1 MSSTHICTHKIGLRN
16 CANRSKL
23 ILMSLATRTAAP
35 TNPLLNRAAVTN
47 DPLRVRADGRTPQGK
62 RIRDL
67 YRSYWDAIGRPS
79 NAAIQAAVLAA
90 SELMVAAEGARAE
103 FLAGRGDVEQIVRLE
118 NLAARSVRRLGI
130 KAGAAVAVPQ
140 TPAEYLARRAA
151 ERAGKPSGDPA

>member
-1 MSSTHICTHKIGLRN
+1 MLTHRPTV
-16 CANRSKL
+16 A
-23 ILMSLATRTAAP
+23 

-79 NAAIQAAVLAA
+79 NPAIQAAVLAA

-103 FLAGRGDVEQIVRLE
+103 FLAGRGDIEQIVRLE
-118 NLAARSVRRLGI
+118 NLAARAVRRLGI
-130 KAGAAVAVPQ
+130 KPDAAVPTPQ
-140 TPAEYLARRAA
+140 TPAEYLARRTA
-151 ERAGKPSGDPA
+151 ERAGKPSRDPA